1 MAKFL
6 NSFVLGLNIREINV
20 LCFNFSTE
28 LSEKML
34 PTIDKNKISR
44 ITINANLAEPI
55 ILITFFKFYPL
66 KLECKH
72 FYMIMRLKKTKKKM
86 SMHFFYTLIKKSCFG
101 KMPKQLLYFNC
112 LSSSCA
118 FSFHCFIKSIVSV
131 HRYCDRVS

>member
-1 MAKFL
+1 M
-6 NSFVLGLNIREINV
+6 REINA

-72 FYMIMRLKKTKKKM
+72 FYMIMKLKKT
-86 SMHFFYTLIKKSCFG
+86 
-101 KMPKQLLYFNC
+101 
-112 LSSSCA
+112 
-118 FSFHCFIKSIVSV
+118 
-131 HRYCDRVS
+131 